1 MMDSF
6 VSVSPVEPDQF
17 QANYDRS
24 THTRKHFFDK
34 QLFWPLCSFQAHC
47 CYSTRNPSHLSDNF
61 LLIYVRIPD
70 TEQSCRQ
77 VNSRSE
83 TQFGVFL
90 SLSVLFL
97 LFLASQLSS
106 SSGGGRK
113 HKADLA
119 FEGAG
124 GQDAAPGRALNLPAK
139 VAVRCAKQRTTTTA
153 TISLSYRVFSLFF
166 VLLVEHLIS
175 FIHLFIHWAE
185 FNYIRSCKQKLMMPA
200 SQPTRET
207 VSGLT

>member
-1 MMDSF
+1 MTG
-6 VSVSPVEPDQF
+6 
-17 QANYDRS
+17 A
-24 THTRKHFFDK
+24 HTRKHFFDK

-124 GQDAAPGRALNLPAK
+124 GQVAAPGRALNLPAK